1 MHRDSDRQKLFTR
14 RALML
19 AGGKFVLLSALGLR
33 LYYLQVMQAD
43 KYKTLADENRINL
56 RLLPPPRGTIVDRH
70 GVPLAINSQN
80 YRVLLVSEQA
90 EDVEATLAGLGSV
103 IDIGEKE
110 RRRVLR
116 EVHRRRGFV
125 PVTVRENL
133 SWEDVA
139 RIEVNAPDLP
149 GVFIDVGQTRY
160 YPNGSALAHV
170 LGYVSSVS
178 EKDLTG
184 DPLLELPGFRIGKA
198 GIEKVYDLPLRGKGG
213 NSQVEVN
220 AFGRVIRE
228 LDRQEGQ
235 PGAEIPLNIDLDL
248 QKYCMQR
255 VEEESAA
262 VVVLDANNGEVLAL
276 ASSPTFDPNSFN
288 TGLGVDEWRS
298 LISNPKAPLIDK
310 VIGGQYP
317 PGSTFKMAIALAAL
331 EKGSITPQTRVFCPG
346 HMELGNATFHC
357 WKRRGHGAMNM
368 ETAIAESC
376 DVYFYEIARRT
387 GIDAIANMARRLGFG
402 MRLGIDLPG
411 ERPGLVPTKEWKLA
425 TVGVPW
431 QQGETI
437 QIGIGQGYLL
447 ATPLQLAVSTAR
459 IVNGGFAV
467 EPRIARNVVTP
478 DGMVSR
484 PEQRF
489 PSIDVSARSLNLVRK
504 AMARVVN
511 HPTGTA
517 YRSRIEEKGFEMGG
531 KTGTA
536 QVRRI
541 TQAEREQGVRKNNE
555 LDWEERDHAL
565 FVGFAPLDNPR
576 YVVSVLIEHGG
587 GGSSV
592 AAPVARD
599 VLLAAQ
605 HLDASRP
612 VKEVEPVPARRGED
626 V

>member
-198 GIEKVYDLPLRGKGG
+198 GIEKVYDLALRGKGG
-213 NSQVEVN
+213 
-220 AFGRVIRE
+220 
-228 LDRQEGQ
+228 
-235 PGAEIPLNIDLDL
+235 
-248 QKYCMQR
+248 
-255 VEEESAA
+255 
-262 VVVLDANNGEVLAL
+262 
-276 ASSPTFDPNSFN
+276 
-288 TGLGVDEWRS
+288 
-298 LISNPKAPLIDK
+298 
-310 VIGGQYP
+310 
-317 PGSTFKMAIALAAL
+317 
-331 EKGSITPQTRVFCPG
+331 
-346 HMELGNATFHC
+346 
-357 WKRRGHGAMNM
+357 
-368 ETAIAESC
+368 
-376 DVYFYEIARRT
+376 
-387 GIDAIANMARRLGFG
+387 
-402 MRLGIDLPG
+402 
-411 ERPGLVPTKEWKLA
+411 
-425 TVGVPW
+425 
-431 QQGETI
+431 
-437 QIGIGQGYLL
+437 
-447 ATPLQLAVSTAR
+447 TAR
-459 IVNGGFAV
+459 S
-467 EPRIARNVVTP
+467 RSTP
-478 DGMVSR
+478 
-484 PEQRF
+484 
-489 PSIDVSARSLNLVRK
+489 SA
-504 AMARVVN
+504 
-511 HPTGTA
+511 G
-517 YRSRIEEKGFEMGG
+517 
-531 KTGTA
+531 
-536 QVRRI
+536 
-541 TQAEREQGVRKNNE
+541 
-555 LDWEERDHAL
+555 
-565 FVGFAPLDNPR
+565 
-576 YVVSVLIEHGG
+576 
-587 GGSSV
+587 
-592 AAPVARD
+592 
-599 VLLAAQ
+599 
-605 HLDASRP
+605 
-612 VKEVEPVPARRGED
+612 
-626 V
+626 